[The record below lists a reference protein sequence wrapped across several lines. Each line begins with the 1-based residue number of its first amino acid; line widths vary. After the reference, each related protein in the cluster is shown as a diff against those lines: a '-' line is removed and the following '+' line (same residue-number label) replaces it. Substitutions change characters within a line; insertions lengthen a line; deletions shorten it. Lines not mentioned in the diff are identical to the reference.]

1 VHFPDAVRRLESV
14 VLPPWATITEAV
26 RRLERAGTGA
36 LLLCDADRRLT
47 GVLTD
52 GDVRR
57 AILHRVPFDSP
68 CQMIATA
75 TPVVAPDGVTLEEAL
90 RLLDAGREFVLNQ
103 LPLVD
108 EYGVAVG
115 LLLRS
120 DLLSREGLPLAAL
133 IMAGGFG
140 TRLLPLTEHTPKPLL
155 PVGNRPLLD
164 RIVGRLQRAGIREV
178 VVSTHHLAEQIT
190 RHLGNGDS
198 DGITVRCVSEEQPL
212 GTAGAVR
219 LVGELREPLLVI
231 NGDILT
237 GVDFRAMLAFH
248 KALAADM
255 TVGIRRCELEIPYGV
270 LECDGARVS
279 AVREK
284 PRSSFVINAGVY
296 LLEPRAVREVPEG
309 RRFDMTDLLA
319 RLLARGATVAAFPIV
334 EYWLDIGQPADYEQA
349 QADVRTMDLE
359 I

>member
-1 VHFPDAVRRLESV
+1 
-14 VLPPWATITEAV
+14 
-26 RRLERAGTGA
+26 
-36 LLLCDADRRLT
+36 
-47 GVLTD
+47 
-52 GDVRR
+52 
-57 AILHRVPFDSP
+57 
-68 CQMIATA
+68 
-75 TPVVAPDGVTLEEAL
+75 TLEEAL

-198 DGITVRCVSEEQPL
+198 DGLTVRCVSEEQPL

-219 LVGELREPLLVI
+219 LVGELREPLLVM

-237 GVDFRAMLAFH
+237 GV
-248 KALAADM
+248 
-255 TVGIRRCELEIPYGV
+255 
-270 LECDGARVS
+270 
-279 AVREK
+279 
-284 PRSSFVINAGVY
+284 
-296 LLEPRAVREVPEG
+296 
-309 RRFDMTDLLA
+309 
-319 RLLARGATVAAFPIV
+319 
-334 EYWLDIGQPADYEQA
+334 
-349 QADVRTMDLE
+349 
-359 I
+359 